1 MKQRKAFSVLMLCM
15 GLSLILPACGKNENA
30 AENAYRDG
38 EGISVTVEENTTKQ
52 SDSVISVENTSKQSD
67 SVISVEKAVYD
78 TVIVSFENDILGS
91 MKDGSE
97 IWIRFYYDE
106 TRSGGYELSSST
118 TFWAL
123 SRIGEVGS
131 NLAEG
136 PDFTNTGAKWIWDV
150 LSPSFYDD
158 VENVRYFE
166 VIYKDWNNADAPR
179 MIADGTISVE
189 TGIAETEE
197 TEEADPGT
205 QAISV
210 QLDKL
215 LFIDEY
221 DREYMTPDTD
231 DFSILIYDIPEIS
244 LLYSYG
250 IRYDVMG
257 YPVAYILYPGGDEKK
272 AGCKYIVVTSYDKE
286 SGNSIVRQKL
296 VFETE
301 EDALHPY
308 VATNSEVW
316 YYFED
321 YSGAYGVIPDDF
333 SEDSAIRTICDEI
346 IPDTKVAGEN
356 TETVRKGNIWYQVRY
371 DDGPHIPLGDFAG
384 LYLYGNTKY
393 AARNTDDEGLSQF
406 EDVYQYLKGG
416 QVSGDNNLSVTVF
429 YSKPEEHGKRNI
441 KDLSLEDVE
450 NMLNNPDDKTMF
462 KPATSDYIYVTTLL
476 SDEETRIVL
485 ASFDENEKLIQY
497 VERCE
502 RTDDYGYG
510 NYILSD
516 HEKLSSDQKVLYMD
530 DYGFFLE
537 EGERSFTDKDRNE
550 FIEEWE
556 MKYEY
561 DFESYIQIIESR

>member
-1 MKQRKAFSVLMLCM
+1 MKKICLKSMAVIIAACLLT
-15 GLSLILPACGKNENA
+15 LSGCGKSDGNSAGSSLDTFNNAVDEYKNDENA

-38 EGISVTVEENTTKQ
+38 EGIPVAVE
-52 SDSVISVENTSKQSD
+52 ENTSKQSD
-67 SVISVEKAVYD
+67 SVISVEKAVHD

-123 SRIGEVGS
+123 SRIGEGGP

-136 PDFTNTGAKWIWDV
+136 TDFTNTGAKWSWEV
-150 LSPSFYDD
+150 LSPVFYDD
-158 VENVRYFE
+158 VENVKYFE
-166 VIYKDWNNADAPR
+166 VIYRDWDNDDASG

-189 TGIAETEE
+189 TGIAER
-197 TEEADPGT
+197 EEADPGT

-286 SGNSIVRQKL
+286 SGNSIVREKL

-308 VATNSEVW
+308 VATNPEFW

-346 IPDTKVAGEN
+346 IPDTKLQERI
-356 TETVRKGNIWYQVRY
+356 RKQCV
-371 DDGPHIPLGDFAG
+371 
-384 LYLYGNTKY
+384 
-393 AARNTDDEGLSQF
+393 
-406 EDVYQYLKGG
+406 KGI
-416 QVSGDNNLSVTVF
+416 SGTRCVTMM
-429 YSKPEEHGKRNI
+429 S
-441 KDLSLEDVE
+441 
-450 NMLNNPDDKTMF
+450 
-462 KPATSDYIYVTTLL
+462 
-476 SDEETRIVL
+476 
-485 ASFDENEKLIQY
+485 
-497 VERCE
+497 
-502 RTDDYGYG
+502 
-510 NYILSD
+510 
-516 HEKLSSDQKVLYMD
+516 
-530 DYGFFLE
+530 
-537 EGERSFTDKDRNE
+537 
-550 FIEEWE
+550 
-556 MKYEY
+556 
-561 DFESYIQIIESR
+561 IIFH